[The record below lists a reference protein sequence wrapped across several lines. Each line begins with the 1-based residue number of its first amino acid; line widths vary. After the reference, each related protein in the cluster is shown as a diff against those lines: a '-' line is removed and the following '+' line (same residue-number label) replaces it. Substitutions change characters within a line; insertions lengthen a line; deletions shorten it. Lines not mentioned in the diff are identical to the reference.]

1 MEGLRASSMVCRSRS
16 GLFNIWL
23 ISGLRWNNTMNPPR
37 ILQAGIGDELAHI
50 VGVVHEPL
58 NQGVVQDL
66 AHHIRVAQYLMLHTS
81 MKLAEPIPRAS
92 RPPKPPRDP
101 RPNGVA
107 PTSADK
113 WSALFNFQS
122 LLTVILLLICTCAY
136 IRSIFPS
143 LLDRNKVGYV
153 LINSSFTSRHPQGG
167 LERVPI
173 VLIHINR
180 NVLEMCS
187 DRRKEESLCCV
198 LLRHNGGKHLVLVI
212 DFDPLEGS
220 STTEPRPSN
229 YIYYRADLSYEQ

>member
-1 MEGLRASSMVCRSRS
+1 MDSRLEMALSWFLMSSCIMEGLRASSMVCRSRS
-16 GLFNIWL
+16 G
-23 ISGLRWNNTMNPPR
+23 
-37 ILQAGIGDELAHI
+37 
-50 VGVVHEPL
+50 
-58 NQGVVQDL
+58 
-66 AHHIRVAQYLMLHTS
+66 S

-92 RPPKPPRDP
+92 RPPRPPRDP

-143 LLDRNKVGYV
+143 LLDRNK
-153 LINSSFTSRHPQGG
+153 
-167 LERVPI
+167 
-173 VLIHINR
+173 INR
-180 NVLEMCS
+180 NVLEMCP

-212 DFDPLEGS
+212 DFDPLDGS

-229 YIYYRADLSYEQ
+229 YIYYRVDLSCEQ